1 MSINSLNFI
10 LFVAIVCIM
19 YFLFPKKV
27 KWVILLFAS
36 YVFYFLAS
44 SKLIVFL
51 LATTISIYLAALL
64 IGKIEKNTKKI
75 CKEIEDKAKKKE
87 IKNKAKT
94 KKKWVIVATLLINF
108 GFLAF
113 LKYFNFIAGN
123 LNSLFELFH
132 FSIEI
137 PFKDLILPLGISYYT
152 LQAVSYAIDVYRG
165 KIEPDK
171 NLGRV
176 ALFVSFFPQIV
187 EGPIGRYES
196 LANQLYEPH
205 KFNYRNAKF
214 GIQLMIWGY
223 FKKMVIADRAGL
235 FVNAVFGSYSEYS
248 GVAIFLA
255 IALYTLQIYAEFS
268 GCMDIVRGT
277 AQIMGIDM
285 AVNFERP
292 FFSRSVQEF
301 WRRWHI
307 TLGTWLKDY
316 IFYPI
321 SFSKFTL
328 KLTEKAKKL
337 FKNSYIAKLIPA
349 AFALFF
355 VWFGNGIWHGA
366 SWKYICYG
374 LYYYI
379 IMLLGMLLEPLGNKI
394 VQLLK
399 VNTKAFSYKL
409 WQILRTTGF
418 VFIGMLIF
426 RSHSLQDA
434 FSMFTS
440 MFSLKSIGSLVDG
453 SLLKIGGLVPQDFT
467 VLIIGVVMLFVVGL
481 LQEKGYKIREKIEE
495 QNLPFRWLLYYGIIF
510 AIIILGIYGPGY
522 VASDFIYGQF

>member
-1 MSINSLNFI
+1 MAINSLYFI
-10 LFVAIVCIM
+10 LFVAIVCIL
-19 YFLFPKKV
+19 YFIVPKKV
-27 KWVILLFAS
+27 KWLVLLLSS
-36 YVFYFLAS
+36 YTFYFLSS

-51 LATTISIYLAALL
+51 LITTLSIYLAALWM
-64 IGKIEKNTKKI
+64 GKIDKKAKQT
-75 CKEIEDKAKKKE
+75 CKTIEDKTKKKE
-87 IKNKAKT
+87 IKQKAKT
-94 KKKWVIVATLLINF
+94 KKKWVIALTVLINF
-108 GFLAF
+108 GILAF
-113 LKYFNFIAGN
+113 VKYFNFIAGN
-123 LNSLFELFH
+123 LNSVFEMLH
-132 FSIEI
+132 FQIEI
-137 PFKDLILPLGISYYT
+137 PFRDLILPLGISYYT
-152 LQAVSYAIDVYRG
+152 LQAISYVVDVYRA

-196 LANQLYEPH
+196 LATQLYEPH
-205 KFNYRNAKF
+205 KFSYKSAKF
-214 GIQLMIWGY
+214 GIQLMLWGY
-223 FKKMVIADRAGL
+223 FKKLVIADRAAL
-235 FVNAVFGSYSEYS
+235 FVNEVFGSYAQYS
-248 GVAIFLA
+248 GITIILA

-292 FFSRSVQEF
+292 FFSKTVQEF

-328 KLTEKAKKL
+328 KLTEFAKKI
-337 FKNSYIAKLIPA
+337 FKNSYISKLIPA

-355 VWFGNGIWHGA
+355 VWFGNGMWHGA

-379 IMLLGMLLEPLGNKI
+379 IMLIGMLLEPLGNKI
-394 VQLLK
+394 IEKLK
-399 VNTKAFSYKL
+399 INTKAFSYKL

-426 RSHSLQDA
+426 RSHSLADA
-434 FSMFTS
+434 WKMFC
-440 MFSLKSIGSLVDG
+440 SIFTFKGIGTLFNG
-453 SLLKIGGLVPQDFT
+453 TLFKIGCIPQDFI
-467 VLIIGVVMLFVVGL
+467 VLVVGVLMLLVVGL
-481 LQEKGYKIREKIEE
+481 LQEKGYHIREKIQN
-495 QNLPFRWLLYYGIIF
+495 QNLVFRWLLYYGVIF
-510 AIIILGIYGPGY
+510 AIILFGIYGQGY
-522 VASDFIYGQF
+522 AASDFIYGQF